1 MLWILRAAC
10 GNAPTRWIK
19 RARLAA
25 FLPSVGS
32 SVALTDL
39 LRSLT
44 SQLICN
50 GAQWTSTPIH
60 MEMDHGTIW
69 GYTIHVG
76 GPIHWIW
83 RSNRRIRFS
92 FGGTN
97 GRGELCGFLQGVHNV
112 SSFSFNKYRNSF
124 SHRFR
129 ARLRYKWHGIG
140 AWDSAET
147 QAASLPH
154 HLHRRAARGTRASL
168 FPHPIPGR
176 LHPGRAGSDHG
187 PHRSPYPGMVLQPQG
202 TPSQALWRLKL
213 RAFAHEQWKL

>member
-1 MLWILRAAC
+1 MARSERRLPFTWRWTT
-10 GNAPTRWIK
+10 GQSGGTR
-19 RARLAA
+19 
-25 FLPSVGS
+25 ST
-32 SVALTDL
+32 SVALFIESGDQTAEFDL
-39 LRSLT
+39 VSGEPMGVENCVASYKAFIMLVVLV
-44 SQLICN
+44 LIN
-50 GAQWTSTPIH
+50 I
-60 MEMDHGTIW
+60 
-69 GYTIHVG
+69 
-76 GPIHWIW
+76 
-83 RSNRRIRFS
+83 
-92 FGGTN
+92 
-97 GRGELCGFLQGVHNV
+97 
-112 SSFSFNKYRNSF
+112 RNSF

-202 TPSQALWRLKL
+202 TPSQALWRFKL